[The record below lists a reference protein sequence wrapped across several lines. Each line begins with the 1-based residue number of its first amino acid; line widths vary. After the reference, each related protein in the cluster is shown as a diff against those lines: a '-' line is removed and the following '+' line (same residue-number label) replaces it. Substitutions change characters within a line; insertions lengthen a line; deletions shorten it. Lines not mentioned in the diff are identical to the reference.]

1 MEKHWAILAS
11 FVSVNIPKLY
21 LLSGNGSIK
30 AWWADCLPYFQH
42 LEPLPLEL
50 PGYGSNASEQFQNLG
65 QLADALLAMT
75 EPGHKIFAVGI
86 NALVVLH
93 ALVKRPGHFSKVYL
107 LAPVGAF
114 LEERAFVR
122 MMRGPLM
129 AKFSHFLL
137 ARFPK
142 LFARKFSSRTWTAAQ
157 YARMGEGYAQC
168 RAFEA
173 YFDFV
178 QGWNALE
185 LFEWITDPVTLIWGT
200 GDRVLDAG
208 QVAAWDGILPRTQME
223 VIVKTDWEHYPYIDD
238 PAEFAVFMESDP
250 RGFLAH
256 TKAGRLRLG
265 TLAGLPVPAQVGV
278 SNAGDI
284 AAALPQLSPH
294 KTYAVRSSG
303 AQEDHIDHSN
313 AGIHTTYLRV
323 PIGEVAQ
330 RAQALLD
337 MGLETAVIQEFVEP
351 RVSGVAFVRWIAAEV
366 ELVEGHLEELVSGT
380 VSPKRFVLSKM
391 GGDWELL
398 PTDLPAGFPLAQLHA
413 FLKQCIR
420 AFHYAHSDI
429 EWAWDGQQ
437 FHMLQIRPV
446 TGSDWRRSLS
456 SANLDEILPRQV
468 SRLMEHAQRQASL
481 SISRLYALWDP
492 RTLQDSEPF
501 TVSHLD
507 ASYINSDLF
516 LSRFKDWGLPSQL
529 LANEIG
535 GAVPK
540 FGFNLLNFVHSI
552 PLFLKM
558 QRRTR
563 KQILQ
568 TAQILQAFEQ
578 ELQEI
583 IAQKHKNPKP
593 QNSTLPSDSKTQ
605 QDVKQEPQEL
615 EPQEVIT
622 QKHPNPK
629 PQNSTPPSDSETQQ
643 DVEQE
648 PQQITTQ
655 KHPNPKPEN
664 STLPSDPE
672 NSENSALVGWFVRYY
687 TFIVRQNMVINACL
701 SSAMGSFW
709 GRRKTVYGQMQ
720 EGQYPH
726 RLKFESDPASMRL
739 SDEVM
744 PLEPFPRWSAGIHL
758 LHRLGAPGLGGKYF
772 EVREWFRDNNMRL
785 FHQLHIALRGSEWL
799 LPHTG
804 IREKSGAFWQDGGAV
819 MTQSHGFVI
828 YPGRA
833 EGIVGEEIMIVDALE
848 PGHYEDYKKA
858 KAVIA
863 RTGGRLSHGATLLR
877 ELKKPSAVMP
887 LVGTDLLGQRV
898 VYIDG
903 ELQVG

>member
-1 MEKHWAILAS
+1 MEEHRAILAS

-30 AWWADCLPYFQH
+30 AWWADCLPHFQYM
-42 LEPLPLEL
+42 EPLPLEL
-50 PGYGSNASEQFQNLG
+50 PGYGTNPSDQYQSLG

-93 ALVKRPGHFSKVYL
+93 ALVKQPGHFSKAYL

-114 LEERAFVR
+114 LEERPFVR

-142 LFARKFSSRTWTAAQ
+142 LFARKFSSRSWTAAQ
-157 YARMGEGYAQC
+157 YARMGDGYAQC

-178 QGWNALE
+178 QGWNALD
-185 LFEWITDPVTLIWGT
+185 LFEWITDPITLIWGT

-238 PAEFAVFMESDP
+238 PVEFAAFMESDP
-250 RGFLAH
+250 RGFFAH
-256 TKAGRLRLG
+256 TKAGRLQLG

-278 SNAGDI
+278 GNASEI
-284 AAALPQLSPH
+284 AAAIPRLSAQ

-313 AGIHTTYLRV
+313 AGIHTTFLRV
-323 PIGEVAQ
+323 PLAEVAK
-330 RAQALLD
+330 RAQELLD

-380 VSPKRFVLSKM
+380 VTPTRFVLSKM

-398 PTDLPAGFPLAQLHA
+398 PADLPAGFPLAGLHA

-501 TVSHLD
+501 TVPHLD

-516 LSRFKDWGLPSQL
+516 LSRFRDWGLPSQL

-535 GAVPK
+535 GAVPA
-540 FGFNLLNFVHSI
+540 FGFKLLKFLKSI
-552 PLFLKM
+552 PLFLRM

-563 KQILQ
+563 KEILQ
-568 TAQILQAFEQ
+568 TANILQDFEQ
-578 ELQEI
+578 ELHQI
-583 IAQKHKNPKP
+583 LAVQQRKLSTP
-593 QNSTLPSDSKTQ
+593 NSSPPDDSK
-605 QDVKQEPQEL
+605 
-615 EPQEVIT
+615 
-622 QKHPNPK
+622 
-629 PQNSTPPSDSETQQ
+629 
-643 DVEQE
+643 
-648 PQQITTQ
+648 
-655 KHPNPKPEN
+655 
-664 STLPSDPE
+664 
-672 NSENSALVGWFVRYY
+672 NSENSDPSALVGWFVRYY
-687 TFIVRQNMVINACL
+687 VFIVRQNMVINACL

-709 GRRKTVYGQMQ
+709 ARRKTVYGQMQ
-720 EGQYPH
+720 AGQYPH
-726 RLKFESDPASMRL
+726 RLKFESDPASIRT

-744 PLEPFPRWSAGIHL
+744 PLEPFPRWSQAIHL

-785 FHQLHIALRGSEWL
+785 FHQLHIALRGSDWL
-799 LPHTG
+799 LPYPG

-833 EGIVGEEIMIVDALE
+833 EGIVGEEILIVDALE

-898 VYIDG
+898 VYLDG
-903 ELQVG
+903 ELQL